1 MKTYKLTKI
10 NNKKVNYDSLKANSL
25 KSGCKKIFN
34 EFIINKYKQ
43 NKINFYVKCL
53 EENKVYGPIIVTK
66 NHIGGNSENGY
77 ETNKTEIYNDLGN
90 NRNITNKERY
100 NDYLYNIGSLK
111 KTINDHKDYY
121 QVVKNN
127 LNLIISYLNLI
138 IKKNFVFESNNN
150 SNFNSLN
157 YNGNNINQ
165 LKDIYNILLQKINL
179 SLQNLI
185 ESEVYLSKNVLNDI
199 IEDIKSL
206 IKYINKIQKL
216 SPPAPQT
223 ISYNN
228 ESQFTKRR
236 KINNTRQPRQLF
248 PVN

>member
-34 EFIINKYKQ
+34 KFIENKYKQ
-43 NKINFYVKCL
+43 KKINFYVRCL
-53 EENKVYGPIIVTK
+53 EEDKVYGPIIATK
-66 NHIGGNSENGY
+66 NHIGGNNEIENGY
-77 ETNKTEIYNDLGN
+77 ETNKTINYNYLRN
-90 NRNITNKERY
+90 NRNITNEEKY
-100 NDYLYNIGSLK
+100 NDYLYNIESFK
-111 KTINDHKDYY
+111 KLNDNKDYY

-150 SNFNSLN
+150 SNFNILN

-199 IEDIKSL
+199 IKYIKSL

-216 SPPAPQT
+216 SPDPPQT
-223 ISYNN
+223 VPYN
-228 ESQFTKRR
+228 SRP
-236 KINNTRQPRQLF
+236 KIQKKI
-248 PVN
+248 

>member
-34 EFIINKYKQ
+34 EFIINKYKK
-43 NKINFYVKCL
+43 NKFNFYVKCL
-53 EENKVYGPIIVTK
+53 EENKVYGPITAIK
-66 NHIGGNSENGY
+66 NHIGGNDENGY
-77 ETNKTEIYNDLGN
+77 ETNKTEIYNDLSN
-90 NRNITNKERY
+90 NRNITNEERY

-138 IKKNFVFESNNN
+138 IKKNFVLHSNNN
-150 SNFNSLN
+150 NTSTNFI
-157 YNGNNINQ
+157 YNGKNINQ
-165 LKDIYNILLQKINL
+165 LKDTYNLLLQKINL
-179 SLQNLI
+179 SLENLI
-185 ESEVYLSKNVLNDI
+185 GSKVYLSKNILNGIIKDI
-199 IEDIKSL
+199 QSL

-216 SPPAPQT
+216 SPDPPQT
-223 ISYNN
+223 VPYNN
-228 ESQFTKRR
+228 EYQFTKRR